1 MEVIINY
8 DKVDKEYKLY
18 VKDLDVLLKSSELF
32 TVIVMFDEVLKS
44 TGLDINVLNSD
55 DIEYILDSSSLKQ
68 MISSNVKLIKKL
80 SRMPSDF
87 QRSVERF
94 GLTSQQSTI
103 GNQLSR
109 SQSKTNKWDNLMS
122 KKL

>member
-94 GLTSQQSTI
+94 GSTSQQSTI